1 MELHRNKSGGF
12 SKFLKDVQEGG
23 DESVEV
29 GWFKEQ
35 GQHYSGLSYPDLAK
49 VHRNGV
55 QVPKRDVLGL
65 LLFLHSP
72 KNDPKVKSL
81 LRKWLRKREF
91 TAKDLFLA
99 LGRRERR
106 LLMSVFGHPQ
116 LGITNNPTPLVDTG
130 DWKSKTVFKVSGDG
144 RLRKG

>member
-1 MELHRNKSGGF
+1 MELHRHKSGGF
-12 SKFLKDVQEGG
+12 AKLLRDVKEGS
-23 DESVEV
+23 EEFVEV

-55 QVPKRDVLGL
+55 QVPKRDILGI

-72 KNDPKVKSL
+72 KNDPTVKRL
-81 LRKWLRKREF
+81 LRKWVRKKEF
-91 TAKDLFLA
+91 TAKDLFLS
-99 LGRRERR
+99 LGRRERK

-116 LGITNNPTPLVDTG
+116 LGITSNPTPLVDTG
-130 DWKSKTVFKVSGDG
+130 DWKSKTVFKFSVTG
-144 RLRKG
+144 LLLNV